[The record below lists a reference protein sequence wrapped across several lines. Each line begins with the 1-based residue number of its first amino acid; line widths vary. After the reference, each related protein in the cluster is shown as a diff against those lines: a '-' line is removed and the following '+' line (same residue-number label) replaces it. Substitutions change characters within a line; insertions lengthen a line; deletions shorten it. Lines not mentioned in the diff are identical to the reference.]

1 MNNLCNYLNTFY
13 HINYGGCCYTA
24 YCIAKMLEQVNLKF
38 SLVVFD
44 KDYEVQSFDYLRDLP
59 ESMEHYAIVLN
70 DQETV
75 RYLNCELEDFQ
86 THYQTYQTNSLEILD
101 YYLNNSWNDKYDRK
115 NNPIVQEQIE
125 KFCYEFFN
133 SLY

>member
-1 MNNLCNYLNTFY
+1 
-13 HINYGGCCYTA
+13 
-24 YCIAKMLEQVNLKF
+24 MLEQVDIKF

-44 KDYEVQSFDYLRDLP
+44 TEYELQSISYLQDLP
-59 ESMEHYAIVLN
+59 ESMQHYAIVLN
-70 DQETV
+70 DQEKT
-75 RYLNCELEDFQ
+75 RYLNCELSDFRI
-86 THYQTYQTNSLEILD
+86 HHRVYKTNSLEILD
-101 YYLNNSWNDKYDRK
+101 YYLNNAWNDEYDRK

>member
-1 MNNLCNYLNTFY
+1 MNSLELTG
-13 HINYGGCCYTA
+13 GGCCYTA
-24 YCIAKMLEQVNLKF
+24 YCIAKVFEQVNLKF

-44 KDYEVQSFDYLRDLP
+44 RDYEVQSIDYLRDLP
-59 ESMEHYAIVLN
+59 ESMEHYAIILN
-70 DQETV
+70 DQEDIK
-75 RYLNCELEDFQ
+75 YLNCDLEDFQ
-86 THYQTYQTNSLEILD
+86 IHYQIYQTNSLEILD
-101 YYLNNSWNDKYDRK
+101 YYLNNAWNEEYDRK